1 MSHTYRSLWDTDGL
15 NAALRFKKRIFDEFD
30 PCVLESGGDIHKLI
44 TRKHIWIN
52 ITETRQTAGG
62 AGMFLDDG

>member
-1 MSHTYRSLWDTDGL
+1 MLSDLLFIFGAYAMLNTSGVMSHTYRSLWDTDGL

-44 TRKHIWIN
+44 TRKHI
-52 ITETRQTAGG
+52 
-62 AGMFLDDG
+62 